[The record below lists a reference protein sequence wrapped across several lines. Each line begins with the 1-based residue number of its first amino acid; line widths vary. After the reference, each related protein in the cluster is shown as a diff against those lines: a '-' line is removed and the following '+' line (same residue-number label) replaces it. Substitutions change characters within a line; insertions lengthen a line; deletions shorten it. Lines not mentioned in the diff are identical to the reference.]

1 MSKSATSRPS
11 ILFAVAAVL
20 AAAAV
25 WAAVAMASGG
35 SGSAGAGSTGA
46 SPPAS
51 SFVDPN
57 AAYAATGQPPHQR
70 GDCPNMGGDNGDNG
84 SGGSTTPSTPS
95 APSTPSP
102 QDGSSN
108 PTL

>member
-1 MSKSATSRPS
+1 MSKSGTSRPS
-11 ILFAVAAVL
+11 ILLAVAAVL

-35 SGSAGAGSTGA
+35 SGSSGAGSTGL

-57 AAYAATGQPPHQR
+57 AAYAATGQPPHRR
-70 GDCPNMGGDNGDNG
+70 GDCPNMGGDNG

-95 APSTPSP
+95 APSTPST